1 MASKHETDD
10 VCAIEAII
18 GRQFRSLEWSKG
30 RDGDWATFTADF
42 YADATLYPAARPTR
56 PQTVG
61 AFVERMKGLV
71 GTSLVTFKERMLGS
85 EIHVF
90 GNVAVALGVC
100 EITEND
106 EQVSRGVEAML
117 LIKEEGVW
125 KIVSQGWDMESN
137 ENPIPSYLIT
147 EST

>member
-1 MASKHETDD
+1 MPPKRETDD
-10 VCAIEAII
+10 VRAIEAII
-18 GRQFRSLEWSKG
+18 DRQFRSLEWSKE
-30 RDGDWATFTADF
+30 RDGDWATFTDSF
-42 YADATLYPAARPTR
+42 YADATLYPAARPAI

-61 AFVERMKGLV
+61 AFVERMKGLA
-71 GTSLVTFKERMLGS
+71 GTSLVTFKEQLLGS

-100 EITEND
+100 EITENE

-125 KIVSQGWDMESN
+125 RIVSQGWDMESE

-147 EST
+147 